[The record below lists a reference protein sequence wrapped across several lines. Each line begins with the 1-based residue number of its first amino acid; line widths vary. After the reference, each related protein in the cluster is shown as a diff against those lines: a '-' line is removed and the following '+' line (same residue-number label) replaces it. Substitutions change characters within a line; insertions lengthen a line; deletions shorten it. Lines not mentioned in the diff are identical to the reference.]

1 MKMSRKFKNKQKLG
15 RTVCMIFALLLVFG
29 IYLAWACSQ
38 RHNFSPD
45 EGMRSRIVQ
54 YIYEHGKLPHG
65 GDPEIRDE
73 DWGISYAFNP
83 ILSYM
88 ISALFMKITS
98 FFTTDEWAL
107 LISARMVNV
116 LFGTASAYCI
126 FKIGEALFK
135 KGERVMFFFL
145 CTLLPG
151 AAILYT
157 YINCDGLALF
167 SSSFIIYMWVCD

>member
-29 IYLAWACSQ
+29 IYLAWAGSQ

-83 ILSYM
+83 ILKIQYADAVPNRTLT
-88 ISALFMKITS
+88 ILAEINSAHSSVVKN
-98 FFTTDEWAL
+98 E
-107 LISARMVNV
+107 V
-116 LFGTASAYCI
+116 I
-126 FKIGEALFK
+126 F
-135 KGERVMFFFL
+135 
-145 CTLLPG
+145 
-151 AAILYT
+151 
-157 YINCDGLALF
+157 INNAE
-167 SSSFIIYMWVCD
+167 IM

>member
-1 MKMSRKFKNKQKLG
+1 MSRKFKNKQKLG

-88 ISALFMKITS
+88 ISAVVYEDYF
-98 FFTTDEWAL
+98 
-107 LISARMVNV
+107 
-116 LFGTASAYCI
+116 I
-126 FKIGEALFK
+126 FYD
-135 KGERVMFFFL
+135 R
-145 CTLLPG
+145 
-151 AAILYT
+151 
-157 YINCDGLALF
+157 
-167 SSSFIIYMWVCD
+167 